1 MKKGNVFVIGN
12 SGVGKSTLINAVLGE
27 DVAITSWGDKGTTIK
42 LDIYNGEPFNVID
55 TIGFEPSWI
64 KSLKAIAA
72 IKKWSHKSAKEENE
86 DTQINVIWFC
96 VDGTSRKLFPNAIKD
111 LSISISMWKSV
122 PIIVVITKS
131 YSVPERTENIELVN
145 KVFSQNKDLSKR
157 LRKVIPVV
165 AFPYILN
172 DTASA
177 PPEGITELID
187 ATNELM
193 PEGFKA
199 AKNDISRFNL
209 GRKRAWAQG
218 AIVASVGSAVAKCF
232 INLGTSDSLVLS
244 AIENALVD
252 SLSKIYNVDKNS
264 KVTQIIK
271 NNITNGT
278 VNKIAKSAIS
288 LIEKLPIGQKLG
300 STIINPIIA
309 ASVVIL
315 IGESA
320 AMSFEKV
327 YLGNGDNEGVEKFEE
342 VFESDVVSE
351 IVEQVKIIGDNLTP
365 ESSPKEITQAAANF
379 VNSKK
384 SKKQ

>member
-1 MKKGNVFVIGN
+1 MKKGNVLVIGN

-27 DVAITSWGDKGTTIK
+27 DVAITSWGDSGTTIK
-42 LDIYNGEPFNVID
+42 LDIYNGEPFNIID
-55 TIGFEPSWI
+55 TIGFEPSWL
-64 KSLKAIAA
+64 KSIKAIAA

-86 DTQINVIWFC
+86 DKQINVIWFC

-111 LSISISMWKSV
+111 LSRSISMWKSV

-157 LRKVIPVV
+157 LRKIIPVV
-165 AFPYILN
+165 ASPYILN

-209 GRKRAWAQG
+209 GRKRTWAQG

-271 NNITNGT
+271 NNIANGT
-278 VNKIAKSAIS
+278 VNKFAKTAIS
-288 LIEKLPIGQKLG
+288 LIEKLPVGQKLG

-320 AMSFEKV
+320 AMSFEKI
-327 YLGNGDNEGVEKFEE
+327 YLGNDDNEEIEKIEE
-342 VFESDVVSE
+342 VFDSDVVSE

-365 ESSPKEITQAAANF
+365 ESGPKEITQAATNF